1 MTHRAQQIVD
11 AIATLVRTR
20 VEPSG
25 VHVYTHRR
33 ESLSAEQDELPAISI
48 DYGED
53 SPTTGVVSEFRSVLT
68 VEARVKVQA
77 STPEDLHDKLFEL
90 RGDIHIAV
98 MANMG
103 DLGLAFVIATLYGSV
118 SAPEISAA
126 GSQLTAEL
134 LSTWQVHYSM
144 DLADPN

>member
-1 MTHRAQQIVD
+1 MHRAAQILD

-53 SPTTGVVSEFRSVLT
+53 SPTTGVISEFRSVLT
-68 VEARVKVQA
+68 VEARAKVQA
-77 STPEDLHDKLFEL
+77 TTAAELHDKLFEL
-90 RGDIHIAV
+90 RAEFHIAV
-98 MANMG
+98 MPNNG
-103 DLGLAFVIATLYGSV
+103 NLGLPFVISTLYGGAG
-118 SAPEISAA
+118 APDISAA

-134 LSTWQVHYSM
+134 LCNWLVRYTM